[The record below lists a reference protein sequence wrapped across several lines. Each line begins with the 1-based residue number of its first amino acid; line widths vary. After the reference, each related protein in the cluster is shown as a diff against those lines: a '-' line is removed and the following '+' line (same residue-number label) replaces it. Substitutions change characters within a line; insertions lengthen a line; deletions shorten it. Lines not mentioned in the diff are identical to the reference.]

1 MSVSEKLF
9 TSRLLF
15 SVLLVVVLFVSY
27 AIYVAYSN
35 EIQDEVVRVL
45 NDSFGH
51 LDGELA
57 QL

>member
-1 MSVSEKLF
+1 MSLAEKLF
-9 TSRLLF
+9 ASRLIICVSIL
-15 SVLLVVVLFVSY
+15 VILLVSY
-27 AIYVAYSN
+27 ALFVAYSN

-57 QL
+57 KL